1 MITDPDENNGATITM
16 PIPDNLD
23 ESKINDDKNLDCV
36 N

>member
-1 MITDPDENNGATITM
+1 MTKPDKNKEPTITM